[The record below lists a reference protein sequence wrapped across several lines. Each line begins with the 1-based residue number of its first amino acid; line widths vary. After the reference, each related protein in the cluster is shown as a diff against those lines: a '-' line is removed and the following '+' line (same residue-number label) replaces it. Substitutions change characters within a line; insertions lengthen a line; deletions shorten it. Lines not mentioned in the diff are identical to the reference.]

1 MDEKIVIGLFG
12 VVLGFFLNF
21 FKDIFTARQTRN
33 REAEYLAIRM
43 ICIFESFMD
52 SCAAV
57 VGDDGLYYGQTDE
70 DGYHRV
76 QVKTPDL
83 DVELK
88 DVNWKSFSP
97 QLMYEILYF
106 PSLVKEANSF
116 ISSTFEFAASPPE
129 FSEGFEERQY
139 QYSTLGLRAAEITQ
153 KLRKQ
158 YNIPKNHI
166 TSWDMVEYMLNER
179 KKINKLRLD
188 REKAHEERNV
198 SLHNK
203 SMQPTPDAS
212 AD

>member
-21 FKDIFTARQTRN
+21 FKDIFTARQTRKK
-33 REAEYLAIRM
+33 EAEYLAIRM
-43 ICIFESFMD
+43 ICIFESFVD
-52 SCAAV
+52 GCAAV
-57 VGDDGLYYGQTDE
+57 VGDDGLYHGQPDE

-76 QVKTPDL
+76 QVKTPEL

-116 ISSTFEFAASPPE
+116 ISSTFEYATSPPD

-139 QYSTLGLRAAEITQ
+139 QYSTLGLKAAEIIQ
-153 KLRKQ
+153 KLRNQ
-158 YNIPKNHI
+158 YSIPKNHI
-166 TSWDMVEYMLNER
+166 SSWDMVEYMLNE
-179 KKINKLRLD
+179 KNKINELRLG
-188 REKAHEERNV
+188 RKKAHEERNA

-203 SMQPTPDAS
+203 SMQPTADAS